1 MTTSQPGT
9 SHGAAALPHA
19 TLAEAAAWFAL
30 LRSGEATPADQ
41 ARWHDWLA
49 AGAAH
54 REAWAQ
60 VERISLRF
68 APLHNSPDPEVAV
81 SALAT
86 ARQRLATRR
95 HVLRTVGCMVG
106 GGVAGWMAWRCTE
119 LPLLAAH
126 WTADH
131 RAASGEL
138 ATRVLADGSRIW
150 LAPGAAVKLHDDAQ
164 TRRLQLLAGQLFV
177 ETAPDAYRRF
187 IVDTP
192 QGRLRALG
200 TRFHVRLRPDAR
212 ATLAVYDG
220 AVELR
225 TAGSAAT
232 TVVQAGQQRHF
243 DAQTL
248 DGATPADPNGR
259 TWTRGILLAQ
269 DMALGDVLAEL
280 ARYRP
285 GHLAVAPEVAGL
297 RVHGS
302 FPLTQ
307 SDRALAMLA
316 GILPIRLRQP
326 LPWWTAVEARR

>member
-1 MTTSQPGT
+1 MTAGNAGA
-9 SHGAAALPHA
+9 SHKAAALPHA
-19 TLAEAAAWFAL
+19 TLAEAADWFAL

-49 AGAAH
+49 AGASH
-54 REAWAQ
+54 REAWSQ
-60 VERISLRF
+60 VERISQRFGPLRT
-68 APLHNSPDPEVAV
+68 SPDPQATVG
-81 SALAT
+81 ALAT

-95 HVLRTVGCMVG
+95 HVLRGVSWMAG
-106 GGVAGWMAWRCTE
+106 GGVAGWMAWRCTD

-131 RAASGEL
+131 RAARGEL
-138 ATRVLADGSRIW
+138 AFRVRADGSRIW
-150 LAPGAAVKLHDDAQ
+150 LAPGAAVTLHFDAQ
-164 TRRLQLLAGQLFV
+164 TRRLRLLAGQLFV
-177 ETAPDAYRRF
+177 DTAPDAHRRF

-200 TRFHVRLRPDAR
+200 TRFHVRLLADER

-225 TAGSAAT
+225 TASSAAT

-243 DAQTL
+243 DAQTV

-259 TWTRGILLAQ
+259 AWIRGILLAQ
-269 DMALGDVLAEL
+269 DMALGDVLAEV

-302 FPLTQ
+302 FPLTNT
-307 SDRALAMLA
+307 DRALAMLA
-316 GILPIRLRQP
+316 GILPIRLHQP
-326 LPWWTAVEARR
+326 LPWWTSVEPRH

>member
-1 MTTSQPGT
+1 MTADHAGT
-9 SHGAAALPHA
+9 SRDAALPHA
-19 TLAEAAAWFAL
+19 ALAQAADWFAL

-54 REAWAQ
+54 REAWAR

-68 APLHNSPDPEVAV
+68 VPLRDSHDPQATVG
-81 SALAT
+81 ALAT
-86 ARQRLATRR
+86 ARQRRATRR
-95 HVLRTVGCMVG
+95 HVLRSVSWLAG
-106 GGVAGWMAWRCTE
+106 GSVAGWMAWRCTE

-131 RAASGEL
+131 RAAGSEL
-138 ATRVLADGSRIW
+138 ASRVLADGSRIW
-150 LAPGAAVKLHDDAQ
+150 LAPGAALKLHFGTQ
-164 TRRLQLLAGQLFV
+164 IRRMQLLAGQLFV
-177 ETAPDAYRRF
+177 DTAPDAHRRF

-200 TRFHVRLRPDAR
+200 TRFHVRMLADDR

-225 TAGSAAT
+225 TAGSAAA
-232 TVVQAGQQRHF
+232 TVVQAGQQRNF
-243 DAQTL
+243 DAHTL
-248 DGATPADPNGR
+248 DGVTPADPNGHA
-259 TWTRGILLAQ
+259 WTRGILLAQ
-269 DMALGDVLAEL
+269 DMSLGDVLTEV

-302 FPLTQ
+302 FPLANT
-307 SDRALAMLA
+307 DRALAMLA
-316 GILPIRLRQP
+316 GVLPIRLRQP